1 MRLASLVKLQ
11 VFVAAYLAA
20 GMAHAQSIDVR
31 QWQGSTAKA
40 REAEQVI
47 ATTIGEWRSLWTR
60 AGAPPPDLFEPGRT
74 HAVGVFLGTRSGNGY
89 AVNILSTS
97 RRRDRIVVVFEER
110 APAEVMQA
118 QRAAPTT
125 RNVAASPGP
134 PSGASSFA
142 APSASA
148 SVPLSAPASPGTRPT
163 GATTSPW
170 AIVLINRADL
180 PVVVEQ
186 RWFR

>member
-11 VFVAAYLAA
+11 IFAACLAA
-20 GMAHAQSIDVR
+20 GAAHAQSIDVR
-31 QWQGSTAKA
+31 QWQGTSATT
-40 REAEQVI
+40 REAEQVVV
-47 ATTIGEWRSLWTR
+47 TTIGEWRSLWTR
-60 AGAPPPDLFEPGRT
+60 AGAPAPDLFEPGRT
-74 HAVGVFLGTRSGNGY
+74 HAVGVFLGARSGSGY

-110 APAEVMQA
+110 APADVMQA
-118 QRAAPTT
+118 QRSAPTT
-125 RNVAASPGP
+125 RNVAVAPGA

-142 APSASA
+142 APSVPLAAPSA
-148 SVPLSAPASPGTRPT
+148 SPTRPS
-163 GATTSPW
+163 GPVTSPW
-170 AIVLINRADL
+170 AIVLINRTDL